1 MLQKSHLL
9 RPNDPNVLSE
19 AVCNMEHAWPIVKD
33 VKHRYD
39 GSSFHRIPCL
49 STSEYAEGLQVLCS
63 FLVALWHH
71 NDWQSCACFSESPCF
86 FWHGI
91 DLRSSTFSLGRQG
104 VSLAKNHRIQLH
116 NLFLA
121 QCRLTVFVRCTTRKF
136 RCLFPLLFHST
147 DHCLTIGP

>member
-1 MLQKSHLL
+1 MQYGTCLANCKRCKTSILGVRFPTESLVFSQVNML
-9 RPNDPNVLSE
+9 
-19 AVCNMEHAWPIVKD
+19 KD
-33 VKHRYD
+33 CRFCVV
-39 GSSFHRIPCL
+39 SW
-49 STSEYAEGLQVLCS
+49 
-63 FLVALWHH
+63 LWHH

-91 DLRSSTFSLGRQG
+91 DLRSSTFSLGGQG
-104 VSLAKNHRIQLH
+104 VSLAKNHRIQLL

-121 QCRLTVFVRCTTRKF
+121 HCRLTVFVRCTTRKF